1 MGRWASSSVSVA
13 AAMEGPARAV
23 HLASI
28 VDCRMP
34 RTNEATWRYG
44 LVGSSLSDSDG
55 ELSLEGLRL
64 DGGRSC
70 SSCCDSSS
78 SSSSTSRSGGG
89 VFCFR
94 PRPRFLFVVA
104 SSCAPSDSRCPEGL
118 PRRLLPGGGAARA
131 VDSSA
136 TSSCDVGSGS
146 FRAFLLPRRPVSCAC
161 SSGTSSSTG
170 AAFAPLLLRGAF
182 SFVCCFEL
190 VALGGLAGA
199 SSCCNWALD
208 GRPRFRGR
216 ATSSSPALALASPVA
231 SGLGGSL

>member
-34 RTNEATWRYG
+34 RTNEVTWRYG
-44 LVGSSLSDSDG
+44 LVRSSLSDSDG

-70 SSCCDSSS
+70 SSCCDSSA

-94 PRPRFLFVVA
+94 PRPRLLFVVGSFCA
-104 SSCAPSDSRCPEGL
+104 SSDSRCAEGL
-118 PRRLLPGGGAARA
+118 PRRLLPGGGATARA
-131 VDSSA
+131 VDSSTA
-136 TSSCDVGSGS
+136 SSCDVGSGS

-170 AAFAPLLLRGAF
+170 AAFAPLLRGAF

-199 SSCCNWALD
+199 SSCCNWVLD

-216 ATSSSPALALASPVA
+216 ATSSSPALAFPVV